1 MLDSFVRGFIRSSL
15 VWLGVGVLIG
25 LSMAFWPAAALGFP
39 VDALHSRSSPD
50 SHTGGTRQTPRRRR
64 TTFRRTMR
72 NPVSSF
78 LIASE
83 VATMEKVRVLLVGD
97 HVLMRAGLRAL
108 LGETPDV
115 EVVGEAATGE
125 EALPLVAELRPTVVL
140 MDLSMPGMGGL
151 EATRRIV
158 ASHPA
163 VRVLILT
170 AHAEGE
176 YLLPVLE
183 AGGCGYVTKHS
194 ADTDLLLAI
203 RTVAHGDVFLYPS
216 AARLLVQGFRL
227 PHAEAEAH
235 SDPLQLLS
243 ERESE
248 VLRLTAEGFT
258 AAEIGEQL
266 AISPKTVDTY
276 RQRFMEKLGLHHR
289 SDVVRFALQRGVLTA
304 SG

>member
-1 MLDSFVRGFIRSSL
+1 MLEGAIMDQ
-15 VWLGVGVLIG
+15 IG
-25 LSMAFWPAAALGFP
+25 
-39 VDALHSRSSPD
+39 
-50 SHTGGTRQTPRRRR
+50 
-64 TTFRRTMR
+64 
-72 NPVSSF
+72 
-78 LIASE
+78 
-83 VATMEKVRVLLVGD
+83 VLLVDD

-108 LGETPDV
+108 LTDTPDI

-125 EALPLVAELRPTVVL
+125 EALDLVVELRPTVVL

-158 ASHPA
+158 TSVPTT
-163 VRVLILT
+163 RVLILT

-183 AGGCGYVTKHS
+183 AGGSGYVTKHS

-203 RTVAHGDVFLYPS
+203 RTVASGDVFLYPS
-216 AARLLVQGFRL
+216 AARLLVQGYRL
-227 PHAEAEAH
+227 PHATPTEAG
-235 SDPLQLLS
+235 DPLRLLS
-243 ERESE
+243 DRESE

-258 AAEIGEQL
+258 AAEIGDRL

-289 SDVVRFALQRGVLTA
+289 SDVVRFALQQGVLTA
-304 SG
+304 VN